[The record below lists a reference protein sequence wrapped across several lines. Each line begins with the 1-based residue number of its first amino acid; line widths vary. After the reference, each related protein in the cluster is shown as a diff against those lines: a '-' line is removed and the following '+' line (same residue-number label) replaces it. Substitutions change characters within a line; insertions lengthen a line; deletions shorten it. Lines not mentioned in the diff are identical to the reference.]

1 DSMRQVNV
9 KGVVYRPVA
18 DQMPVAK
25 LALAYRRGDTSPT
38 LRNFILK
45 VTG

>member
-1 DSMRQVNV
+1 
-9 KGVVYRPVA
+9 
-18 DQMPVAK
+18 
-25 LALAYRRGDTSPT
+25 LAYRRGDTSPT

>member
-1 DSMRQVNV
+1 MVPDSMRQVNV

-38 LRNFILK
+38 LSISLP
-45 VTG
+45 